1 MKKQLLN
8 SAFSHTSS
16 KGIFILFL
24 LFFNLAVNSQ
34 TGTWT
39 QVTNFAP
46 NSNGGFMFLLSDGRV
61 MCKTSAGGA
70 SYGNIWNI
78 LTPNINGSY
87 VNGTWSTPAP
97 MLDTRLYFATQVLK
111 DGRVYVCGGE
121 YGTGG
126 SKGEVYNPITNAWTA
141 TPPPGSFVS
150 DANSEILPDGRV
162 MQALVN
168 GSLKNN
174 LIYNPINNTYIAGPS
189 CIGIHNEST
198 WIKQKD
204 QSILMVD
211 RGATTSE
218 RYIPASNTWTA
229 DATVPVPLYDVF
241 GLETGPAFQLPDG
254 RSWFMG
260 STNKTAYY
268 TPSGNTSPGTW
279 SVGPNQPNNGGCP
292 DAGGAMMINGKILC
306 VGTPSPISGN
316 VFQSPTSFFEFDYTT
331 NQFTQINAPTGA
343 LTLPN
348 PAYVHNFLCLPNG
361 QVMYCRNGSSIYYVY
376 TPAGSQLAVGVPTI
390 NTITQVSCKTYSATG
405 LLFNGISEGAIYGD
419 DWQMNTN
426 FPVFRLWNGPNVYY
440 ARSYNWNRTDIQTG
454 SLIDSVYFDLPANLP
469 GGMTYSIVVTANGY
483 ASQSW
488 TINPTIPA
496 LNSNLNP
503 PAICSGTSFT
513 YVPSSSS
520 SSPTFSWTRAAV
532 GGISNPAITI
542 PQATNPNE
550 VLNNTTTNTVA
561 VVYSY
566 TTTAGGCSGV
576 NSVTVIVKPLPN
588 LVISGSN
595 TVCTG
600 NSTTLSVS
608 GGTTYLWSTSS
619 TNTSIVVSPTVT
631 TTYTVNATNS
641 YGCSGSNT
649 FTVNTLPLPNI
660 TLTGTLSIC
669 PNDTITLSA
678 GGGLTYTWSTG
689 AVGGSNILVSP
700 SVTTVYSVTGT
711 DANGCSNS
719 AQVTVTVN
727 PVNWAVSGPS
737 VICHGDSVTLTAS
750 GGGTYLWG
758 NGSTNAS
765 IGANPP
771 NNAWYSVKVTN
782 TFGCSKTDSVF
793 ITVNA
798 CVGIQKL
805 FGSYQVPQL
814 FPNPASDKTTLLFMV
829 NKGGNYVIR
838 LVDIFGREVREENNV
853 AIAGEN
859 THILSLSGIANGV
872 YMLTLQK
879 GNETYKTKII
889 VGQ

>member
-1 MKKQLLN
+1 MKKPLLYLESSHTKKSVVVSFLLLLLLN
-8 SAFSHTSS
+8 INTFA
-16 KGIFILFL
+16 
-24 LFFNLAVNSQ
+24 Q

-87 VNGTWSTPAP
+87 ANGTWSTPAP
-97 MLDTRLYFATQVLK
+97 MADTRLYFATQVLK

-126 SKGEVYNPITNAWTA
+126 SKGEVYNPVTNSWTA
-141 TPPPGSFVS
+141 TPAPGSFVS

-168 GSLKNN
+168 GSLKNT
-174 LIYNPINNTYIAGPS
+174 LIYNPINNTYIPGPT

-229 DATVPVPLYDVF
+229 DATVPVQLYDGF

-268 TPSGNTSPGTW
+268 TPSGTNAPGTW

-331 NQFTQINAPTGA
+331 NLFTQINAPTGA
-343 LTLPN
+343 LTLSN

-361 QVMYCRNGSSIYYVY
+361 QVMYCRNGSTVYYVY
-376 TPAGSQLAVGVPTI
+376 TPVGSQLAVGVPTI

-426 FPVFRLWNGPNVYY
+426 FPVFRLWNGSNVYY

-454 SLIDSVYFDLPANLP
+454 SLVDSVYFDLPANLP

-483 ASQSW
+483 ASKSW
-488 TINPTIPA
+488 TLNPYPGLSST
-496 LNSNLNP
+496 LSP
-503 PAICSGTSFT
+503 PAICSGKSFT
-513 YVPSSSS
+513 YQPTSTS

-542 PQATNPNE
+542 PQGTNPNE
-550 VLNNTTTNTVA
+550 VLNNVTSSPISVI
-561 VVYSY
+561 YSY
-566 TTTAGGCSGV
+566 TTISGPCPGVNQVTVVVNPLPSLVVTANDPICSG
-576 NSVTVIVKPLPN
+576 S
-588 LVISGSN
+588 SS
-595 TVCTG
+595 
-600 NSTTLSVS
+600 TLSVS
-608 GGTTYLWSTSS
+608 GGTAYVWFDAS
-619 TNTSIVVSPTVT
+619 TNTSVIVSPTTTTSYSVNGT
-631 TTYTVNATNS
+631 NGYGCSTSTTYTVNVNALPTIS
-641 YGCSGSNT
+641 ITGS
-649 FTVNTLPLPNI
+649 
-660 TLTGTLSIC
+660 LSIC
-669 PNDTITLSA
+669 PGDSTTLTGNGGVSYVWSNSATTSTITVKP
-678 GGGLTYTWSTG
+678 TT
-689 AVGGSNILVSP
+689 
-700 SVTTVYSVTGT
+700 TTVYSVTGT
-711 DANGCSNS
+711 DANGCNGTK
-719 AQVTVTVN
+719 QTTVTVN
-727 PVNWAVSGPS
+727 TVNWSVSGPTS
-737 VICHGDSVTLTAS
+737 ICQGDSVTLTA
-750 GGGTYLWG
+750 GGAGTYLWG
-758 NGSTNAS
+758 TGSTNAS

-771 NNAWYSVKVTN
+771 SSTWYSVKVTN
-782 TFGCSKTDSVF
+782 AFGCSKTDSVF

-798 CVGIQKL
+798 CVGIKEV
-805 FGSYQVPQL
+805 GGGISKNAYIY
-814 FPNPASDKTTLLFMV
+814 PNPANDKVTLVFTVKNAGDYLVKM
-829 NKGGNYVIR
+829 
-838 LVDIFGREVREENNV
+838 VDIFGREVREESNIAV
-853 AIAGEN
+853 AGEN
-859 THILSLSGIANGV
+859 THLIYFNGISEGV
-872 YMLTLQK
+872 YMIILQK
-879 GNETYKTKII
+879 GGETFKTKLI
-889 VGQ
+889 VKQ